1 MSHSGYISI
10 GILLLKFLKGVM
22 AFQQAPP
29 PMASSPEQDSFVDLS
44 LDPKPAAQDVA
55 MVSIYLLT
63 NSPPLF

>member
-1 MSHSGYISI
+1 
-10 GILLLKFLKGVM
+10 M